1 MGRAEGP
8 SLRQTDARLSIEDVL
23 AGGGPWVSTT
33 AGTSMWPMLRD
44 RQDTI
49 VVMPVEGGLR
59 PLDIALYRRGNSYV
73 LHRVIAVRDGGYR
86 ILGDNCLRVEDVEE
100 GQVLG
105 VLEQFWRGERRC
117 DPHSPW
123 WMTYARLWLA
133 LWPARCVLVTGRHLV
148 GRVSRRLA
156 CLCGLRDG
164 R

>member
-44 RQDTI
+44 RQD
-49 VVMPVEGGLR
+49 
-59 PLDIALYRRGNSYV
+59 S
-73 LHRVIAVRDGGYR
+73 GYR
-86 ILGDNCLRVEDVEE
+86 ILGDNCLRVEDVGE